1 MGNETIM
8 LTYVDDCIIVGPSM
22 VYINAFVKSKEV
34 GTENFMLTDKG
45 DIYKFLGI

>member
-1 MGNETIM
+1 MIL

-22 VYINAFVKSKEV
+22 VYIDEFVKSMEV
-34 GTENFMLTDKG
+34 GPENFMLTDKG